1 MQQRRA
7 RVGDTLDDYCPRDA
21 EVTAHTVVAVDSDS
35 DAVSVTRCQTCET
48 EHPHPGTPGEAESA
62 STERPGGGDGP
73 AGGGDGSVRR
83 PLIRAT
89 LTHPAGTPPI
99 PREPP
104 VFTMHEQQRGG
115 QARGK
120 SGSREFSGNGRGRDR
135 DGFGKKGSRRG
146 GQSRSFKDG
155 RSAGGQPGSFKDGQS
170 AGGQPGSNGRSGNQ
184 APRPDGNQGGR
195 SRTSSS
201 RRSRGRSR

>member
-7 RVGDTLDDYCPRDA
+7 RVGDTLDDYCPCDA

-62 STERPGGGDGP
+62 STERPGGGDDGP
-73 AGGGDGSVRR
+73 AGRGDGPVRR

-146 GQSRSFKDG
+146 GQPR
-155 RSAGGQPGSFKDGQS
+155 SFKDGQS
-170 AGGQPGSNGRSGNQ
+170 AGGQPGSSGRSGNQ

-201 RRSRGRSR
+201 RHSRGRSR

>member
-7 RVGDTLDDYCPRDA
+7 RVGDTLDDYCPSDA

-48 EHPHPGTPGEAESA
+48 EHPHPGTPVVAESD
-62 STERPGGGDGP
+62 STERSGGGDGP
-73 AGGGDGSVRR
+73 AGGDGPVRR

-89 LTHPAGTPPI
+89 LTHSAGTPPI

-104 VFTMHEQQRGG
+104 VFTMHEQQRGS

-135 DGFGKKGSRRG
+135 DGFGKKGTRRG
-146 GQSRSFKDG
+146 GQAR
-155 RSAGGQPGSFKDGQS
+155 SFKDGQS

-184 APRPDGNQGGR
+184 APRPDGNQGDR
-195 SRTSSS
+195 PRTSSS

>member
-48 EHPHPGTPGEAESA
+48 DHPHPGTPGEAESA

-73 AGGGDGSVRR
+73 AGGGDGPAGGGDGPVRR

-104 VFTMHEQQRGG
+104 VFTMYEQQRGG

-155 RSAGGQPGSFKDGQS
+155 QS

-195 SRTSSS
+195 SRPSSS

>member
-7 RVGDTLDDYCPRDA
+7 RVGDTLDDYCSCDA

-35 DAVSVTRCQTCET
+35 DAVSVTRCQTCQT
-48 EHPHPGTPGEAESA
+48 EHPHPGTPSKAESV

-73 AGGGDGSVRR
+73 VRR

-89 LTHPAGTPPI
+89 LTHPAGTPPL

-120 SGSREFSGNGRGRDR
+120 SGSREFAGNGHGRAR
-135 DGFGKKGSRRG
+135 DGFGTKKGGRRG
-146 GQSRSFKDG
+146 GQSR
-155 RSAGGQPGSFKDGQS
+155 SFKDGQS

-184 APRPDGNQGGR
+184 AHPDGRSAGR

-201 RRSRGRSR
+201 RRGRSR

>member
-48 EHPHPGTPGEAESA
+48 EHPHPGTPGEAVSA

-73 AGGGDGSVRR
+73 AGGGDGPAGGGDGPVRR

-155 RSAGGQPGSFKDGQS
+155 QS

-201 RRSRGRSR
+201 RRNRGRSR